1 MLWCDHQDCL
11 KLITLSESHLPGK
24 TPDSVACNLDLQSFV
39 VKNENVDLIR
49 TYVKHLI
56 HENITERRN
65 PLLFSIARANI
76 MENIKDNSKLNEE
89 IRHLL
94 ASLSKGYLL
103 NL

>member
-1 MLWCDHQDCL
+1 M
-11 KLITLSESHLPGK
+11 PRK

-39 VKNENVDLIR
+39 VKNDNVDLIR

-76 MENIKDNSKLNEE
+76 MENIKENSKLNEE

-94 ASLSKGYLL
+94 ESLSKGYLL